1 MVNYFNT
8 FGCILTGA
16 IVLLILVYGRQYQ
29 ASGYYEQI
37 MLNNSTVAPVIDR
50 SHHNQALVY

>member
-16 IVLLILVYGRQYQ
+16 IVLLILLYGRQYQ

-37 MLNNSTVAPVIDR
+37 MLNNSTAAPVIDR
-50 SHHNQALVY
+50 SHHNQALVC

>member
-16 IVLLILVYGRQYQ
+16 TVLLILLYGRQFN
-29 ASGYYEQI
+29 ATGYYEQI